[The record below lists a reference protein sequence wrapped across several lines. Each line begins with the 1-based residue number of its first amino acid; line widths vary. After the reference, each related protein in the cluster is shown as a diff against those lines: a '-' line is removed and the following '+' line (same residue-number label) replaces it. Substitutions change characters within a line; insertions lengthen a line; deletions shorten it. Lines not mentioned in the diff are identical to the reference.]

1 MPCKAT
7 GAGHMLIMFSSIVL
21 CPVQT
26 PGVLGGIGE
35 GGRERKKKKNKPSG
49 KKKKKKTTHFKKIL
63 PPPDMRKN
71 RWPNSFAMV
80 TISSAGL
87 TLPGS
92 LVCKGSLSS
101 KPTAWRSRL
110 TMRRADA
117 ASSWNML
124 VSGPQNPK
132 APPPNL
138 TNFCFF
144 FPQISRSEYPCGSFI
159 RILRHLG
166 TRNGRDFL
174 MLSAYHTPALC

>member
-1 MPCKAT
+1 MN
-7 GAGHMLIMFSSIVL
+7 GLLILALSKFSSFPPALLLPQGASGDALQSNGCWTYAYNVFL
-21 CPVQT
+21 NRPLSCPDSRSS
-26 PGVLGGIGE
+26 GRNW
-35 GGRERKKKKNKPSG
+35 GGREERKKKKKKQPP
-49 KKKKKKTTHFKKIL
+49 KKKKKKKTHFKKIL

-101 KPTAWRSRL
+101 KPTARRSRL
-110 TMRRADA
+110 TTRRADA

-132 APPPNL
+132 APPPKSNQL
-138 TNFCFF
+138 LFF
-144 FPQISRSEYPCGSFI
+144 FPPDFQI
-159 RILRHLG
+159 
-166 TRNGRDFL
+166 
-174 MLSAYHTPALC
+174 